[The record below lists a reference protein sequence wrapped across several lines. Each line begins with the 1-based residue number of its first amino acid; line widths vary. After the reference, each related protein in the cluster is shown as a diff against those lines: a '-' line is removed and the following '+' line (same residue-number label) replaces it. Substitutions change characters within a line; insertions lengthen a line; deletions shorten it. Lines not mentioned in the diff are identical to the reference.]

1 MKVIE
6 AGTIL
11 LEDGTLLPR
20 SLMLSSQPYSPGW
33 TTVSNARS
41 DFERDISQAGWTFFF
56 IAGEIH
62 ATVFGFTA
70 EAAVHAAVERLI
82 KNAKALNCNSL
93 QIAKVTMKSFL
104 GLPFATVTAH
114 SRHIQGGAVFAG

>member
-1 MKVIE
+1 MKVID

-11 LEDGTLLPR
+11 LENGTLLPK
-20 SLMLSSQPYSPGW
+20 SLVLTSEPYSTGW
-33 TTVSNARS
+33 TTVSNVRS

-62 ATVFGFTA
+62 ATVFGFNA
-70 EAAVHAAVERLI
+70 EAAVRTAVERLI
-82 KNAKALNCNSL
+82 RNAKALNCNSL
-93 QIAKVTMKSFL
+93 QIGQVTMKSFF

-114 SRHIQGGAVFAG
+114 SRHIQGGPVFAG

>member
-1 MKVIE
+1 MKVID

-11 LEDGTLLPR
+11 LENGTLLPK
-20 SLMLSSQPYSPGW
+20 SLVLTSEPYSTGW
-33 TTVSNARS
+33 TTVSNVRS

-62 ATVFGFTA
+62 ATVFGFNA
-70 EAAVHAAVERLI
+70 EAAVRTAVERLI
-82 KNAKALNCNSL
+82 RNAKALNCNSL
-93 QIAKVTMKSFL
+93 QIGQVTMKSFL

-114 SRHIQGGAVFAG
+114 SRHIQGGPVFAG